1 VNDMAG
7 KGARRSEILNRG
19 GEGRG
24 GIIWTGGLQLPFD
37 FRALS
42 ISAVVRIGL
51 PLTAGY
57 LFSKKKTLLHTQ
69 DHLFFFGCQRNSLT
83 RSHPQFSY
91 DFLCLIT

>member
-1 VNDMAG
+1 MAG

-57 LFSKKKTLLHTQ
+57 LFSKKKNTLAHPGSFV
-69 DHLFFFGCQRNSLT
+69 FFWVSTELANKIS
-83 RSHPQFSY
+83 SS
-91 DFLCLIT
+91 I